1 MNELT
6 DRDRAAFAAVD
17 DALRTRPRSPA
28 PPGFSR
34 AVAARI
40 RTLTPAPRF
49 RLAWIDYAISLFA
62 AGMAGLV
69 FLMWQSIPPLWL
81 ARAQVQSSL
90 LLSGADPAFLVPAVA
105 SGLLL
110 AAMALFV
117 ALVVFTRGRG
127 HLPLID

>member
-17 DALRTRPRSPA
+17 EALRTCPRSPA

-40 RTLTPAPRF
+40 RALTPAPRF
-49 RLAWIDYAISLFA
+49 RLGWIDYAVSLFA
-62 AGMAGLV
+62 AGMAGLA

-81 ARAQVQSSL
+81 ARVQLESSL
-90 LLSGADPAFLVPAVA
+90 LLADPAPALLVPAVA
-105 SGLLL
+105 GGLLL
-110 AAMALFV
+110 AAAALFT
-117 ALVVFTRGRG
+117 AAVVFARG